1 MSKKSFYGSKISDNI
16 ISTPEKYL
24 ICLGVPLARTGDQEY
39 LVEEIF
45 TPEDAERYGLA
56 YGEKVTLH
64 RRAEDLFTEDSLKS
78 YEGKSFTFHHPP
90 DMVDIDNVYEY
101 EMGHVQ
107 NIRQDGEYIIG
118 DIIVKDAST
127 IEAIKNGTREISC
140 GYGFDIAKDADGNLY
155 QTNFIGNHVAL
166 VEHGR
171 AGSKVRIYDHAIKEK
186 TMTEKKGSIFAR
198 MFKAFAKDA
207 DGEAI
212 DEALEAIAKDDDA
225 SKKDD
230 EFMKKEKK
238 NQASDSP
245 FEQRFA
251 ELEAKMDK
259 VLEVFA
265 KAAEEKAKC
274 AAESATEAKD
284 SAGEEKAKEEAKDSK
299 SDGEAKDSKPDEEA
313 KDSKP
318 DEEAKDSK
326 PNEEAKDGCSE
337 GSKEEA
343 KDGCH
348 GEAKDAR
355 PSNKG
360 DMVYAL
366 IANRQKPKEVSVA
379 DLGDKIAR
387 MYNPHYKE
395 KK

>member
-1 MSKKSFYGSKISDNI
+1 MSKISFYGSNISDNI
-16 ISTPEKYL
+16 ITTPEKYL
-24 ICLGVPLARTGDQEY
+24 ICLGVPIARTGTQDY

-45 TPEDAERYGLA
+45 TEEDAKKYGLD
-56 YGEKVTLH
+56 YGDKVTLH
-64 RRAEDLFTEDSLKS
+64 RRPEDLFTQDSLRS

-90 DMVDIDNVYEY
+90 VMVDVDNVYEY
-101 EMGHVQ
+101 EEGHVQ
-107 NIRQDGEYIIG
+107 NIRREGDHVVG
-118 DIIVKDAST
+118 DIVVKDAKT

-140 GYGFDIAKDADGNLY
+140 GYTFDIVKGPDGELY

-171 AGSKVRIYDHAIKEK
+171 AGSNVRIYDHDIEEK

-212 DEALEAIAKDDDA
+212 DEALEAITKDDDA
-225 SKKDD
+225 SKKDKG
-230 EFMKKEKK
+230 FMEKEEK
-238 NQASDSP
+238 NQVTDSP

-251 ELEAKMDK
+251 ELEAKVDK

-265 KAAEEKAKC
+265 KANEKKAEAAAELAAKAESEAKDEEVKEAKDAGEEKEAKDAEEGEADKEANDAC
-274 AAESATEAKD
+274 SAEAKD
-284 SAGEEKAKEEAKDSK
+284 S
-299 SDGEAKDSKPDEEA
+299 
-313 KDSKP
+313 
-318 DEEAKDSK
+318 
-326 PNEEAKDGCSE
+326 
-337 GSKEEA
+337 
-343 KDGCH
+343 
-348 GEAKDAR
+348 R

-366 IANRQKPKEVSVA
+366 IANRQKPAEVSVA
-379 DLGDKIAR
+379 DLGDRIAK

>member
-1 MSKKSFYGSKISDNI
+1 MSKKSFYGSRISDNI
-16 ISTPEKYL
+16 ITTPEKYL

-39 LVEEIF
+39 YVEEIF
-45 TPEDAERYGLA
+45 SPEKAQQYGLN
-56 YGEKVTLH
+56 YGEKITLH
-64 RRAEDLFTEDSLKS
+64 RRPEDLFTEDSMKS
-78 YEGKSFTFHHPP
+78 YEGKPFTLHHPP
-90 DMVDIDNVYEY
+90 DMLDVDNVYEY
-101 EMGHVQ
+101 ENGHVQ
-107 NIRQDGEYIIG
+107 NIRREGDYLVG
-118 DIIVKDAST
+118 DIVVKDSRS
-127 IEAIKNGTREISC
+127 IEAIQDGIREISC
-140 GYGFDIAKDADGNLY
+140 GYDFDIVKDEEGNLY
-155 QTNFIGNHVAL
+155 QTHFIGNHVAL

-171 AGSKVRIYDHAIKEK
+171 AGSNVRIYDHAIEEK

-212 DEALEAIAKDDDA
+212 DEALEAIAKDGDAKDDDA
-225 SKKDD
+225 SKKND
-230 EFMKKEKK
+230 EFMKEEEK
-238 NQASDSP
+238 NQATDSP

-265 KAAEEKAKC
+265 KASEEKAE
-274 AAESATEAKD
+274 AAAKTAAEAKD
-284 SAGEEKAKEEAKDSK
+284 EDAPEEAKD
-299 SDGEAKDSKPDEEA
+299 EKPEEGSEEA
-313 KDSKP
+313 KD
-318 DEEAKDSK
+318 EAA
-326 PNEEAKDGCSE
+326 EDGCSTQATD
-337 GSKEEA
+337 S
-343 KDGCH
+343 
-348 GEAKDAR
+348 R

-379 DLGDKIAR
+379 DLGDKIAK